1 MSISKRIKDQI
12 EALDV
17 NRNMKDLMLD
27 ILEAQSRG
35 SKKLMIKRFR
45 SIWISRIKK
54 EERRDGHSDRST
66 VICKLSPVWD
76 V

>member
-17 NRNMKDLMLD
+17 KRNMKDLMLD

-35 SKKLMIKRFR
+35 NKKAYD
-45 SIWISRIKK
+45 KK
-54 EERRDGHSDRST
+54 IQEYLGKQNKKGGEA
-66 VICKLSPVWD
+66 
-76 V
+76 

>member
-27 ILEAQSRG
+27 ILKAQSRG
-35 SKKLMIKRFR
+35 SKKAYD
-45 SIWISRIKK
+45 KK
-54 EERRDGHSDRST
+54 IQEYLDKQNKKGGEA
-66 VICKLSPVWD
+66 
-76 V
+76 

>member
-35 SKKLMIKRFR
+35 NKKAYD
-45 SIWISRIKK
+45 KK
-54 EERRDGHSDRST
+54 IQEHLDKQNKKGGEA
-66 VICKLSPVWD
+66 
-76 V
+76 

>member
-12 EALDV
+12 VALDV

-35 SKKLMIKRFR
+35 SKKAYDKKIQEYLDKQN
-45 SIWISRIKK
+45 KK
-54 EERRDGHSDRST
+54 EERRDGHSDRSA

>member
-35 SKKLMIKRFR
+35 NKKAYDKKIQEYLDKQNKKGGEAWWAFR
-45 SIWISRIKK
+45 SI
-54 EERRDGHSDRST
+54 GCH
-66 VICKLSPVWD
+66 L
-76 V
+76 

>member
-35 SKKLMIKRFR
+35 SKKAYD
-45 SIWISRIKK
+45 KK
-54 EERRDGHSDRST
+54 IQEYLDKQNKKGG
-66 VICKLSPVWD
+66 KA
-76 V
+76 

>member
-27 ILEAQSRG
+27 ILEAQSQ
-35 SKKLMIKRFR
+35 KK
-45 SIWISRIKK
+45 KK
-54 EERRDGHSDRST
+54 AYDKKIQEYLDKQNKKGGEA
-66 VICKLSPVWD
+66 
-76 V
+76 

>member
-35 SKKLMIKRFR
+35 NKKAYD
-45 SIWISRIKK
+45 KK
-54 EERRDGHSDRST
+54 IQEYLDKQNKKGGE
-66 VICKLSPVWD
+66 V
-76 V
+76 

>member
-17 NRNMKDLMLD
+17 NRNMKNLMLD

-35 SKKLMIKRFR
+35 SKKAYD
-45 SIWISRIKK
+45 KK
-54 EERRDGHSDRST
+54 IQKYLDKQNKKGGEA
-66 VICKLSPVWD
+66 
-76 V
+76 

>member
-17 NRNMKDLMLD
+17 NRNMKNLMLD

-35 SKKLMIKRFR
+35 SKKAYDKKIKEYLDKQN
-45 SIWISRIKK
+45 KK
-54 EERRDGHSDRST
+54 GGEA
-66 VICKLSPVWD
+66 
-76 V
+76 

>member
-17 NRNMKDLMLD
+17 NRNMKNLMLD

-35 SKKLMIKRFR
+35 SKKAYDKKIQEYLDKQNKKRG
-45 SIWISRIKK
+45 
-54 EERRDGHSDRST
+54 EA
-66 VICKLSPVWD
+66 
-76 V
+76 

>member
-35 SKKLMIKRFR
+35 NKKAYD
-45 SIWISRIKK
+45 KK
-54 EERRDGHSDRST
+54 IQEYLVKQNKKGGEA
-66 VICKLSPVWD
+66 
-76 V
+76 

>member
-1 MSISKRIKDQI
+1 MSISNIKKDQI

-35 SKKLMIKRFR
+35 SKKAYD
-45 SIWISRIKK
+45 KK
-54 EERRDGHSDRST
+54 IQEYLDKQNKKGGEA
-66 VICKLSPVWD
+66 
-76 V
+76 

>member
-35 SKKLMIKRFR
+35 NKKAYDKKIQEYLDKQN
-45 SIWISRIKK
+45 KK
-54 EERRDGHSDRST
+54 EERRDGHSDRSA

>member
-35 SKKLMIKRFR
+35 SKKAYD
-45 SIWISRIKK
+45 KK
-54 EERRDGHSDRST
+54 IQEHLDKQNKKGGEA
-66 VICKLSPVWD
+66 
-76 V
+76 

>member
-35 SKKLMIKRFR
+35 NKKAYDKKIQEYLGKQN
-45 SIWISRIKK
+45 KK
-54 EERRDGHSDRST
+54 EGEA
-66 VICKLSPVWD
+66 
-76 V
+76 

>member
-35 SKKLMIKRFR
+35 SKKAYD
-45 SIWISRIKK
+45 KK
-54 EERRDGHSDRST
+54 IQEYLDKQNKKGREA
-66 VICKLSPVWD
+66 
-76 V
+76 